1 MQLHITAIYPTLAA
15 LLIGLCVLGSAPS
28 LAQAVDPGV
37 RQAPADNGPPPPL
50 AGLTADELAFFQDGL
65 ARFSSVKVVVSATG
79 DNSGLGPRFNSN
91 QCSSCHLQPFIGGTS
106 PPVNPLLAVA
116 SADGATNTVPWFL
129 TQNGPI
135 REARF
140 VASNGVPD
148 GGVHNVFVITN
159 RSDAGSCNR
168 AQPDFAPAGNGLTG
182 QGGNRHPNAHLGG
195 NTNRSAND
203 GTITRFGWKAQ
214 NKSLLLFAGEA
225 YNVEMGISNQLFPQE
240 RDETPSCQGGIGKHR
255 GGYRRRRIGH

>member
-1 MQLHITAIYPTLAA
+1 MQLHITAIYPTRAA

-116 SADGATNTVPWFL
+116 SADGATNSVPWFI

-140 VASNGVPD
+140 VTSNGVPD
-148 GGVHNVFVITN
+148 GGVHNLFVVTG
-159 RSDAGSCNR
+159 RKDAVGCNIV
-168 AQPDFAPAGNGLTG
+168 QPDFAPAGNGLTG
-182 QGGNRHPNAHLGG
+182 QGGNRNIVFRIP
-195 NTNRSAND
+195 
-203 GTITRFGWKAQ
+203 
-214 NKSLLLFAGEA
+214 
-225 YNVEMGISNQLFPQE
+225 
-240 RDETPSCQGGIGKHR
+240 TP
-255 GGYRRRRIGH
+255 